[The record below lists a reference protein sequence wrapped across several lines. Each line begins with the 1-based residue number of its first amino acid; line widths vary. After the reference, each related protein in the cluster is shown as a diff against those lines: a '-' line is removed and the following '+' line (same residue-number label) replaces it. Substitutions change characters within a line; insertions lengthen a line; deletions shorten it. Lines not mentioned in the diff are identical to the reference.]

1 MLSPLTG
8 RSRERGVTLIE
19 LVIAVTILAVLAS
32 AVMPL
37 AQMSIKRAK
46 ELELRRNL
54 RIIRAAID
62 AYKKAYDEKRILN
75 EVGRSGY
82 PKSLAE
88 LVDGVKDAKDP
99 EGRMI
104 YFLRRLPRDP
114 MNDNEFLSAEETWET
129 RAYENDP
136 DDFSGGEDVFDI
148 RSSSDDIAL
157 DGTPYKE
164 W

>member
-1 MLSPLTG
+1 MLSPLAG
-8 RSRERGVTLIE
+8 RSGERGVTLIE